1 MDASAL
7 MCGLRRIVSRVPT
20 VRGWEDPKAP
30 AYIADGDKLVV
41 ATDEAIAAVAHSA
54 MLLAQGNERAAHML
68 GEELPED
75 DVRGPSG

>member
-7 MCGLRRIVSRVPT
+7 MCGPRGIVSRVPT
-20 VRGWEDPKAP
+20 VGGWEDLKAP
-30 AYIADGDKLVV
+30 AYIADGDKLVA

-54 MLLAQGNERAAHML
+54 MLLAQGHARAAQML

-75 DVRGPSG
+75 DVRGLSG